1 MGTWGEPVKSGLDS
15 TKRTLDSGFH
25 VFHIPEMPGEALRTR
40 FIFYKSLVVIQRGM
54 KRKRG
59 ECQPS
64 SRLFPIIEILR
75 QTKEFDQITCTFVCT
90 LQRLLD
96 TDKTII
102 ELLTSDHVI
111 QSLSSISSV
120 ALSALLL
127 ALMRF
132 VTGRGEK
139 CCFDTNVQVSIH
151 ETLSPYQTTPA
162 STLNNSLSVL
172 KFIKKIVCLRYN
184 ISNYT
189 SDAFQLWLSASSV
202 DVPNNKT
209 WNDHITCE
217 NQKWVP
223 RITFMLA
230 YSCLI
235 NRIQIVNKTVKSEA
249 KLDRSE
255 VLCTLKNDHV
265 ILSSILLLSYSTIIS
280 RMMNTKE
287 QEGVIQVFHK
297 HISHTNDFVN
307 AMVEASK
314 SKSHDDY
321 ETSMESNTTT
331 TASKTTFETLLEE
344 VRNCKDLEDN
354 IHELNDTDK
363 ELSANYGSECEVA
376 NNGVEAEDSQPEVS
390 ANENAAIELLPILAE
405 IPTTNREVDFA
416 TSKVTSLL
424 LDAGKIDGAEG
435 IRKVAM
441 VFSERENPV
450 KFSDELIFSLCK
462 SCITEEIS
470 VIRAS
475 AIMES
480 FVLPSILRIGGDDTS
495 GPPSRLLATTVSGL
509 LKTRPLETVT
519 SLFVPTINQKGDDKQ
534 QLPNK
539 MQLDFVNRT
548 IKSVPLTSDIATIMI
563 SPLISMI
570 WSEESIVLLHTVLQK
585 VSDDQLSNDT
595 KSKLMD
601 KIVITSTDAGYV
613 KSAKFASLFQ
623 TFVKR
628 HGNTLSKTQI
638 QSLLEACE
646 NLKSMTAKAIS
657 TTLRK
662 LA

>member
-1 MGTWGEPVKSGLDS
+1 
-15 TKRTLDSGFH
+15 
-25 VFHIPEMPGEALRTR
+25 
-40 FIFYKSLVVIQRGM
+40 M
-54 KRKRG
+54 KRKR
-59 ECQPS
+59 EKCQHQ
-64 SRLFPIIEILR
+64 SRLFHIIEILR
-75 QTKEFDQITCTFVCT
+75 QTKEFDQITLAFVCT

-96 TDKTII
+96 TDNTII
-102 ELLTSDHVI
+102 ELLTSDDAI
-111 QSLSSISSV
+111 KSLSSISSV

-127 ALMRF
+127 LLMRF
-132 VTGRGEK
+132 MTGHGEK
-139 CCFDTNVQVSIH
+139 YCFDTNVQVSIH
-151 ETLSPYQTTPA
+151 ETLSPYRTTLA

-172 KFIKKIVCLRYN
+172 KFIEKIICLRYN
-184 ISNYT
+184 ISSST
-189 SDAFQLWLSASSV
+189 SDVFQLWLNASTV
-202 DVPNNKT
+202 DLSNNKT
-209 WNDHITCE
+209 WNNHIRE
-217 NQKWVP
+217 NQKWIP

-235 NRIQIVNKTVKSEA
+235 NRIQAVNKTVRSEA
-249 KLDRSE
+249 IFDKAQ

-265 ILSSILLLSYSTIIS
+265 IVSSILLLSYSTMIS
-280 RMMNTKE
+280 RMMNTNE
-287 QEGVIQVFHK
+287 QEDAIQVFHK
-297 HISHTNDFVN
+297 HISHINDFVN
-307 AMVEASK
+307 AMVVASK
-314 SKSHDDY
+314 PTSHDDY
-321 ETSMESNTTT
+321 ETSLNSDT
-331 TASKTTFETLLEE
+331 TASKTTFETLWEE
-344 VRNCKDLEDN
+344 VKNCNDLEDT
-354 IHELNDTDK
+354 IDELNDTEK
-363 ELSANYGSECEVA
+363 ELSTNYDSECEFA
-376 NNGVEAEDSQPEVS
+376 ENAVEAEDSPPDVS
-390 ANENAAIELLPILAE
+390 TYENAAIELLPILAE
-405 IPTTNREVDFA
+405 MPTTNREVDFI

-424 LDAGKIDGAEG
+424 NDAGKIDGTEG

-441 VFSERENPV
+441 VFRGKENPV
-450 KFSDELIFSLCK
+450 KYSDELVSSLCK

-480 FVLPSILRIGGDDTS
+480 FVLPSILRIGGDDQS

-548 IKSVPLTSDIATIMI
+548 IKSVPFTSDIATIML

-570 WSEESIVLLHTVLQK
+570 WSEESIVLLHAVLQK
-585 VSDDQLSNDT
+585 VSDDHLSNDI

-601 KIVITSTDAGYV
+601 KIVVTSTDIGYV

-628 HGNTLSKTQI
+628 HGNTFSKPQI

-657 TTLRK
+657 TALRK